1 MGTQTN
7 RMGGG
12 MRPFSQLLGRK
23 GNEMSTVAPTVS
35 VQEAVERMRQHNV
48 GSLLVCSEGS
58 LRGLFT
64 ERHLALAIA
73 ERGAGSVHDP
83 VATVMDVRVLYVTP
97 ETTVDECMSLM
108 TEHRT
113 RHIPVMDGDSL
124 VGIVSIGDAVKAL
137 VDDKDFVIEQL
148 ERYIT
153 GS

>member
-12 MRPFSQLLGRK
+12 MRTVSQLLGRK
-23 GNEMSTVAPTVS
+23 GNEMITVAPTVS

-97 ETTVDECMSLM
+97 ETTATD
-108 TEHRT
+108 
-113 RHIPVMDGDSL
+113 
-124 VGIVSIGDAVKAL
+124 
-137 VDDKDFVIEQL
+137 QL
-148 ERYIT
+148 N
-153 GS
+153 